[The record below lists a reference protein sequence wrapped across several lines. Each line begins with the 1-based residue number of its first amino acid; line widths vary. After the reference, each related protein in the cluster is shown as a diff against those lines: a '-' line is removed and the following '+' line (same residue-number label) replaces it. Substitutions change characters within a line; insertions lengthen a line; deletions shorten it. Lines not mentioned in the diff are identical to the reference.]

1 MALANAMQLSVGS
14 PLLLQEMGARAH
26 ATIKE
31 RFGQET
37 QIDRLESFY
46 EEAITMN
53 GAAERVDARAIPRI
67 APQFA
72 ERLPAK

>member
-1 MALANAMQLSVGS
+1 MQLIVGS
-14 PLLLQEMGARAH
+14 PGVLQDMGARAH
-26 ATIKE
+26 ATIRE
-31 RFGQET
+31 RFEQAR
-37 QIDRLESFY
+37 QIDHLESFY

-53 GAAERVDARAIPRI
+53 GTAEQVNERPFTRI

>member
-1 MALANAMQLSVGS
+1 MQLITSS
-14 PLLLQEMGARAH
+14 PILLKEMGQRAH
-26 ATIKE
+26 ATVVE
-31 RFGQET
+31 RFEQDA

-53 GAAERVDARAIPRI
+53 GAAEPVKSKPSVRM

-72 ERLPAK
+72 EGLPAK

>member
-1 MALANAMQLSVGS
+1 
-14 PLLLQEMGARAH
+14 LQEMGARAR
-26 ATIKE
+26 ATIEE

-53 GAAERVDARAIPRI
+53 GTAEHVDARPIPRI